1 VCARLVGGIS
11 PPGYSGLKS
20 LSGLVVLVLWA
31 DRVKG
36 FALSTG
42 NLVDNG
48 VTTVVVA
55 AWEGGIDRA
64 KAHAVLDGREAPVLG

>member
-1 VCARLVGGIS
+1 
-11 PPGYSGLKS
+11 
-20 LSGLVVLVLWA
+20 VVLVLWA

-36 FALSTG
+36 FALATG

-55 AWEGGIDRA
+55 AWKGGIDRA
-64 KAHAVLDGREAPVLG
+64 KAHAVLDGREAPVPG